1 MRVLSDRELVV
12 ASHNLGKVREIKAL
26 LAPHNVRVSSAAK
39 FNLAEPNDTG
49 TSFSANAKIKATAA
63 CDTTGLAAIA
73 DDSGLVVPALNG
85 APGVYSAR
93 WAGPHKDFNAAM
105 TRLERE
111 LGSRDRAAHFVCA
124 LAIAWPGGGC
134 QIFQGKAFGTLV
146 FPPRGENGFGYDPIF
161 QPKETNQT
169 YGEMQPEEKH
179 LISHRASAFAKLSRK
194 YFNSGSEDADDLIK
208 R

>member
-1 MRVLSDRELVV
+1 MRLLSDRELVV

-26 LAPHNVRVSSAAK
+26 LAPHNVRVSSGAK
-39 FNLAEPNDTG
+39 FNLAEPNETG

-93 WAGPHKDFNAAM
+93 WAGPHKDFNVAM

-111 LGSRDRAAHFVCA
+111 LGPRDRAAYLVCA
-124 LAIAWPGGGC
+124 LAIAWPRGPC
-134 QIFQGKAFGTLV
+134 QIFQGKAFGILV

-169 YGEMQPEEKH
+169 HGEMQPKEKH
-179 LISHRASAFAKLSRK
+179 LISHRAFAFAKLSRK
-194 YFNSGSEDADDLIK
+194 YFNSGSENADGLIS

>member
-1 MRVLSDRELVV
+1 MRLLSDRELVV

-26 LAPHNVRVSSAAK
+26 LAPHNVRVSSSAK
-39 FNLAEPNDTG
+39 FNLDEPNETG
-49 TSFSANAKIKATAA
+49 TSFSAIAKIMATAA

-105 TRLERE
+105 TRLQRE
-111 LGSRDRAAHFVCA
+111 LGSRDPAAHFVCA
-124 LAIAWPGGGC
+124 LAIVWPGGPC
-134 QIFQGKAFGTLV
+134 QIFQGKAFGILV

-169 YGEMQPEEKH
+169 YGEMQPKEKH
-179 LISHRASAFAKLSRK
+179 LISHRAFAFAKLSRK
-194 YFNSGSEDADDLIK
+194 YFNSGSEDADDLIN